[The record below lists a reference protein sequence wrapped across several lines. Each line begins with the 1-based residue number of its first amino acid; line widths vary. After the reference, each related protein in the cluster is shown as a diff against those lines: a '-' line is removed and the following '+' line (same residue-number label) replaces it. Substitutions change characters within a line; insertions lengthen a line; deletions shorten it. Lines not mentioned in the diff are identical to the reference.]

1 LETWKEDAVKANEL
15 LLWMSARREGSW
27 QQFRAAVD
35 ELNSSENDSGLNG
48 DSQTGDNEFPLYQ
61 QLRLNLECAAHAEF
75 FERDSKYVWRI
86 APPVLA
92 AHPATDGF
100 RAVLCGARSPALRE
114 RVLRV
119 GHECGCET
127 VIRGGVP
134 EVIRLAASSINMLS
148 DVAAQARVYFQPDA
162 SLAILSHIRPC
173 NPPARRGEQSAF
185 PIGEGWRIREFDPA
199 ALRWRASDRQR
210 AASVRTGVLEF
221 SLYDDWRYFLRWS
234 GGTFKLPRAVA
245 IYSLLRRHRG
255 MLRYDEQIR
264 AFSLPGA
271 CHPPRLLERALVLCS
286 GFPPSFDP
294 ATSRL
299 TYSDV
304 PWDIARFVAE
314 LLRQPLP

>member
-1 LETWKEDAVKANEL
+1 MKANEL
-15 LLWMSARREGSW
+15 LLWLSARREGSW
-27 QQFRAAVD
+27 QQFRAVVE
-35 ELNSSENDSGLNG
+35 ELHSLENDSDLNG
-48 DSQTGDNEFPLYQ
+48 DSQTGDNEFPLHQ

-114 RVLRV
+114 RVLNV
-119 GHECGCET
+119 GQKCDCET
-127 VIRGGVP
+127 VIRWDVP
-134 EVIRLAASSINMLS
+134 EVIRLAASNIDALS
-148 DVAAQARVYFQPDA
+148 DAAAQAHVYFQPDA

-173 NPPARRGEQSAF
+173 NPPTRRSEQSVF
-185 PIGEGWRIREFDPA
+185 PTSEGWRIREFDTGT
-199 ALRWRASDRQR
+199 LRWRASDRQR
-210 AASVRTGVLEF
+210 AQAVRAGVLEF

-245 IYSLLRRHRG
+245 LYALLRRHRG
-255 MLRYDEQIR
+255 LLRYDEQIR
-264 AFSLPGA
+264 ALNLPGT
-271 CHPPRLLERALVLCS
+271 CRPPRLLERALVLCS

-299 TYSDV
+299 TYADV
-304 PWDIARFVAE
+304 PPDIARFVAE
-314 LLRQPLP
+314 LLRQPLA